1 MERKKIEKKNVPL
14 RGIDPVMSD
23 PQADELTITPHDP
36 MYT

>member
-1 MERKKIEKKNVPL
+1 MERKKNRIKNVPL

-23 PQADELTITPHDP
+23 RQADELTITPHDP